1 MPPPPTPP
9 RPQWPMP
16 KFSLRIE
23 DLSHPGVKLFLQS
36 VDPHKVMVDA
46 CTSVFQWLYGT
57 VEVAPKNVQE
67 IHLVLRPM
75 EGVAYTTGT
84 HTNKQIHLSC
94 QHIVNN
100 TSRTRHEIYGVL
112 THEVVH
118 CFQYNAK
125 GSCPGG
131 FVEGIADWVRLHA
144 SLSPP
149 HWQPRSGPQ
158 WDAGYDTTAYFLA
171 WLEDRFG
178 SHVVPTLN
186 ELMKDKKY
194 DEIMFGEVTGSG
206 MTVEELWSEYCASV
220 DKGGVRRDGK
230 GALVV
235 QER

>member
-1 MPPPPTPP
+1 
-9 RPQWPMP
+9 
-16 KFSLRIE
+16 
-23 DLSHPGVKLFLQS
+23 
-36 VDPHKVMVDA
+36 
-46 CTSVFQWLYGT
+46 
-57 VEVAPKNVQE
+57 
-67 IHLVLRPM
+67 M

-84 HTNKQIHLSC
+84 HTHKQIHLSC

-100 TSRTRHEIYGVL
+100 TSRARDEIYGVL

-131 FVEGIADWVRLHA
+131 FVEGIAGVFTLPSKIKAVSSGSSLINRPDDDVIPCAVDWVRLHA

-149 HWQPRSGPQ
+149 HWRPRSGPQ
-158 WDAGYDTTAYFLA
+158 WDAGYDATAYFLA

-186 ELMKDKKY
+186 ELMNDKKY
-194 DEIMFGEVTGSG
+194 DEKMFGDVTGSG
-206 MTVEELWSEYCASV
+206 MTVEELWKEYCASV
-220 DKGGVRRDGK
+220 DKGGVRRDGR

-235 QER
+235 QERQ